1 MFDSGFVGLML
12 QGIAETLYMTIAATA
27 ASYLLGLPMGVV
39 LNITAPN
46 GIRPNRAVNTVL
58 GTIVNIIR
66 SVPFIILLVA
76 VIPVTRFIVGTSLG
90 SSATIVPLVIGAA
103 PFVARLVET
112 SLGEVD
118 AGVIEAGR
126 SMGASTWQLITRV
139 LIREA
144 APSLISNATTAAT
157 TILGYSAMAGFVG
170 GGGLGAIAINYGY
183 YRYQYSVM
191 ILAVVFLILLVEL
204 FQTLGTHLAAR
215 CDKRIKHRGKNLK
228 G

>member
-1 MFDSGFVGLML
+1 MLENGFVELML
-12 QGIAETLYMTIAATA
+12 RGIAETLYMTLAATA
-27 ASYLLGLPMGVV
+27 ASYVIGLPMGVV
-39 LNITAPN
+39 LCVTGEN
-46 GIRPNRAVNTVL
+46 GICPNRPLNAVL

-112 SLGEVD
+112 SLSEVSS
-118 AGVIEAGR
+118 GVIEAGR
-126 SMGASTWQLITRV
+126 SMGASTWQLITKV
-139 LIREA
+139 LVPEA
-144 APSLISNATTAAT
+144 APSLIANATTAAT

-183 YRYQYSVM
+183 YRYETVTM
-191 ILAVVFLILLVEL
+191 LVTVALMVVIVQLI
-204 FQTLGTHLAAR
+204 QSIGTATVKR
-215 CDKRIKHRGKNLK
+215 SDKRKK
-228 G
+228 

>member
-112 SLGEVD
+112 SLSEVD

-183 YRYQYSVM
+183 YRYDTVTM
-191 ILAVVFLILLVEL
+191 LVTVALMVVIVQLI
-204 FQTLGTHLAAR
+204 QSGGTSTVKHK
-215 CDKRIKHRGKNLK
+215 DKRKK
-228 G
+228 